1 VVGHRTDDF
10 FKIGPATRN
19 VLKVELLLA

>member
-1 VVGHRTDDF
+1 VGHRIDESVKVT
-10 FKIGPATRN
+10 PATKN